1 MRKIW
6 QGIDTG
12 KDFLSKTPEI
22 QLVNT
27 PAQQRKTSFNET
39 ERARN
44 RMGNILANDTSD
56 TRLITRIYNKF
67 KKLKHSKQF
76 FSFQLESLF
85 STNKEEIKEEYC

>member
-27 PAQQRKTSFNET
+27 PAQQSKTSFNET

-56 TRLITRIYNKF
+56 TRLITRIYNNF
-67 KKLKHSKQF
+67 KKLKHSKQI